1 MEYAIQFTG
10 WLAFFIL
17 LLTFLFATEQCTKR
31 LCGWVSVAL
40 AVGLS
45 LLAAYPPTD
54 RELIPV
60 VEAHARNKDENF
72 SKALAQ
78 ARERA
83 AAGVSEFVALQIAI
97 NNFPTVTAQGT
108 TTVTALNFRKYY
120 PDIKIRDEDGRLTN
134 TASFNTALLL
144 QLQRKAAGKIP
155 LGLDL
160 KGGSSFLLEVQSE
173 PDKPVDTVAMEEAK
187 SVMMRRVDALGLAEP
202 LVQVVGENRI
212 LIQMPGASEADRQRA
227 KDIVQRPAYL
237 EFRLVHPRNHVESAK
252 AKLDET
258 HQVAGY
264 KKFYGW
270 GRDENGNR
278 VREIYFLESIPRLSG
293 KVVKSARPDFD
304 DRRRYMVAFELH
316 PEASEQFARLTEE
329 FHARDDQ
336 PGRNLA
342 IVLDGEVQS
351 APTIRSPITTGSGV
365 IEGDFSLDEVKRL
378 SMVLTN
384 PLDKPVKF
392 IEERNVDAS
401 LGADSIRSGV
411 MAGIIGASAVI
422 VFMAI
427 YYMLTGVIA
436 NVAVLFN
443 IVILIGV
450 MALFPFTLTL
460 PGIAGIV
467 LTIGMAV
474 DANVLINERMREE
487 LSAGKA
493 LRQAIAA
500 GYGKAFWTIFD
511 SNVTTLMTATILIF
525 LGSGPVKGFGI
536 TLAIGLLVNLFTA
549 IVFTR
554 LLLEFLVERGWVQ
567 NLNMLHVIRGTN
579 IDFLKY
585 RKPAAILSAV
595 LVLVGVVWFIQRRGI
610 EGVMPSGAF
619 GDAIV
624 GAVHKVIPQRGVD
637 IYGIDFRGGEA
648 ITLDFQKRQD
658 EDAVRRALEAAG
670 YQDLFLQY
678 QRELTTGHETLQIK
692 LPLAQEGAQLMPV
705 IKVLEQGFP
714 EAKFDEISRETVG
727 STVSSELKGEAF
739 LAIAVACVLI
749 LIYIALRFEFG
760 FGLGAVVALLHDV
773 LVTVGCFAI
782 SGRQFS
788 LPMVAAILTIIGFS
802 INDTIV
808 IFDRIRED
816 LKLHGNRL
824 TMRQVINSAINQTL
838 SRTFITSFTVLLATL
853 SLFIWGGGVIND
865 FAFTFLVG
873 ILTGTYSSVFIAS
886 PVVLWWHNRQAG
898 ITREIPEVLSEPQS
912 QQRA

>member
-10 WLAFFIL
+10 WMAFFIL
-17 LLTFLFATEQCTKR
+17 LLTFLFATEQRTKR
-31 LCGWVSVAL
+31 ICGWISVVL

-54 RELIPV
+54 RELLPV
-60 VEAHARNKDENF
+60 VESHARGKDKDFED
-72 SKALAQ
+72 ALGR
-78 ARERA
+78 ARERV
-83 AAGVSEFVALQIAI
+83 AAGVSEFVALQEAI
-97 NNFPTVTAQGT
+97 NNHPTVTAQGT
-108 TTVTALNFRKYY
+108 PTVAPLNFRKYF
-120 PDIKIRDEDGRLTN
+120 PDIKIRDEEGRLTN
-134 TASFNTALLL
+134 TASFNNALLL

-173 PDKPVDTVAMEEAK
+173 PDKPVDSVAMEEAK
-187 SVMMRRVDALGLAEP
+187 TVMMRRVDALGLAEP
-202 LVQVVGENRI
+202 IVQVVGENRI
-212 LIQMPGASEADRQRA
+212 LIQMPGASEAERQRA

-237 EFRLVHPRNHVESAK
+237 EFRLVHPQNHIESAK
-252 AKLDET
+252 AKQDET
-258 HQVAGY
+258 HQVPGY

-270 GRDENGNR
+270 GKDQNGNR

-293 KVVKSARPDFD
+293 KIVKSARPDFD
-304 DRRRYMVAFELH
+304 DRRRYMVRFELH
-316 PEASEQFARLTEE
+316 PEATEQFARLTEE
-329 FHARDDQ
+329 FHARDGV

-365 IEGDFSLDEVKRL
+365 IEGDFSLDEVKKL

-401 LGADSIRSGV
+401 LGADSIRSGIT
-411 MAGIIGASAVI
+411 AGIIGATAVI
-422 VFMAI
+422 IFMAS
-427 YYMLTGVIA
+427 YYLLTGVIA
-436 NVAVLFN
+436 NIAVVLN
-443 IVILIGV
+443 VVILIGV

-474 DANVLINERMREE
+474 DANVLINERIREE
-487 LSAGKA
+487 LLAGKP
-493 LRQAIAA
+493 LRLAIAA

-536 TLAIGLLVNLFTA
+536 TLAIGLLVNMFTA

-554 LLLEFLVERGWVQ
+554 LLLDFLVERGWVK
-567 NLNMLHVIRGTN
+567 NLKMLHVIRGTN

-585 RKPAAILSAV
+585 RKPAAALSAIV
-595 LVLVGVVWFIQRRGI
+595 VLVGVVWFIQRRGI
-610 EGVMPSGAF
+610 EGIMPSGAV

-624 GAVHKVIPQRGVD
+624 GAIHKVIPMRGVD

-648 ITLDFQKRQD
+648 VTLDFEKRQD
-658 EDAVRRALEAAG
+658 EDAIRRALESAG
-670 YQDLFLQY
+670 YTDLFLQH
-678 QRELTTGHETLQIK
+678 QRELTTGHETLQVK
-692 LPLAQEGAQLMPV
+692 TPLAEGERQLPPV
-705 IKVLEQGFP
+705 TEVLQKGFP
-714 EAKFDEISRETVG
+714 DAKYKEISRETVG

-760 FGLGAVVALLHDV
+760 FGLSAVVALLHDV
-773 LVTVGCFAI
+773 LVTVGFFAI

-816 LKLHGNRL
+816 MKLHGGRM

-838 SRTFITSFTVLLATL
+838 SRTIITSVTVLLATL
-853 SLFIWGGGVIND
+853 ALFIWGGGVIND

-873 ILTGTYSSVFIAS
+873 IITGTYSSVFIAS

-898 ITREIPEVLSEPQS
+898 AAREVAEVLPQPES